1 MASFLAQL
9 QERRTSLTPPPPRPT
24 PTPPG
29 ESKTAN
35 PPQHLQAPLAE
46 MHGTYLTVTH
56 PTRLT
61 PPEQIMHCPMT
72 ARPGYADVDSSEY
85 LDTPPVLRQK
95 VQAVAALL
103 RASHSPCLYTGA
115 GISTASGI
123 GDYASEASGEKSM
136 AHTKRRVL
144 PYQARPTLA
153 HRIFTA
159 LGTHELTRLEW
170 INQNHDG
177 LPQKAGFP
185 QHRLNDIH
193 GAWYDVSNP
202 VVAMSGS
209 LRGDL
214 FARFEESERTTDLVL
229 ALGTSLSGM
238 NVDRM
243 VTTPWKRGAD
253 TVIVSLQRTQLD
265 DQCSVRIFAKIDDFA
280 RLLCEEMGQEVPEAQ
295 VPERYTFEQ
304 DNEAEEVYQVP
315 YDGVSGKKSTTGAM
329 STLKLYDGAK
339 VVLTI
344 GPHRGDVGEVVGRD
358 KQGHYIIIFQH
369 RLKKKSKLTRPFER
383 RLGAWWVHHALHGQ
397 LRQLPI
403 VNVPEEE

>member
-1 MASFLAQL
+1 MS
-9 QERRTSLTPPPPRPT
+9 
-24 PTPPG
+24 
-29 ESKTAN
+29 
-35 PPQHLQAPLAE
+35 
-46 MHGTYLTVTH
+46 
-56 PTRLT
+56 
-61 PPEQIMHCPMT
+61 
-72 ARPGYADVDSSEY
+72 
-85 LDTPPVLRQK
+85 
-95 VQAVAALL
+95 ALVVV
-103 RASHSPCLYTGA
+103 Y
-115 GISTASGI
+115 
-123 GDYASEASGEKSM
+123 YASEASGEKSM
-136 AHTKRRVL
+136 VHTKRRVL

-153 HRIFTA
+153 HHIFTA

-304 DNEAEEVYQVP
+304 DNETEEVYQVP
-315 YDGVSGKKSTTGAM
+315 YDGASGLKSTTGAM
-329 STLKLYDGAK
+329 STLKLHDGAK

-358 KQGHYIIIFQH
+358 NQGHYIIIFQH

-383 RLGAWWVHHALHGQ
+383 RLGAWWVHHALHGH
-397 LRQLPI
+397 LRRLPV